1 MNPRRK
7 VERALLHG
15 VKQDSFGR
23 LLVREAGGGKTKWP
37 QVSPQSRV
45 VQRLIRNIQRFGCV
59 LFEAFEERTLDGTV
73 SSGSPF
79 TLQQRRTAQFAP
91 VRLRRRRINQHR
103 GRSLRQE
110 SAQETNIEDYVA
122 LNQEQARR
130 GLRPKIDNL
139 LHCCRTGGAFVN
151 SEF

>member
-1 MNPRRK
+1 
-7 VERALLHG
+7 
-15 VKQDSFGR
+15 
-23 LLVREAGGGKTKWP
+23 
-37 QVSPQSRV
+37 
-45 VQRLIRNIQRFGCV
+45 V

-73 SSGSPF
+73 SGDSPF